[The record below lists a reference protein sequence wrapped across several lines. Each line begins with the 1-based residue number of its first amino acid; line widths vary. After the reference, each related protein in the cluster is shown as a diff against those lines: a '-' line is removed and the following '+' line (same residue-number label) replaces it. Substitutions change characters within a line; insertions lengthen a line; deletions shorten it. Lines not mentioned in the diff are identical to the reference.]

1 MKTLVKILFIIAPMA
16 FFPITSCNDSYDS
29 DTVDCSSYD
38 YSDCNTSE
46 PYDGRM
52 YVKLT
57 INDENPKVFV
67 SFYKGK
73 FDDNNLYFTDTAT
86 TEYYDT
92 LLPIDNYYSVTAAYI
107 KNGKKIIA
115 VDGDDIKKTHADV
128 CDSVC
133 WDVKT
138 GKVNVRLK

>member
-1 MKTLVKILFIIAPMA
+1 MRTLLQILFVIALTS
-16 FFPITSCNDSYDS
+16 FFSITSCNDSYDS
-29 DTVDCSSYD
+29 DSIDCSSYD
-38 YSDCNTSE
+38 YSDCITSE

-57 INDENPKVFV
+57 INDENSKVPV

-73 FDDNNLYFTDTAT
+73 FEDNNLCFTDTAT
-86 TEYYDT
+86 SEYYDT
-92 LLPIDNYYSVTAAYI
+92 LLPVDNYYSVTAAYI
-107 KNGKKIIA
+107 QNGKKIIA
-115 VDGDDIKKTHADV
+115 VDGDDIKKTHSDV